1 MKLPLNQ
8 TPSRPDLIFH
18 QDGNSGLKELS
29 RFWIVDNVH
38 WSGRDSNFE
47 VIWDLWSH
55 IYIGLPVRFVD
66 FGIEGSNFE
75 GFWYR
80 GIQF

>member
-38 WSGRDSNFE
+38 WSGRDSIFE
-47 VIWDLWSH
+47 VIWGLWGH

-66 FGIEGSNFE
+66 FGIEGSSLE
-75 GFWYR
+75 G
-80 GIQF
+80 ILV